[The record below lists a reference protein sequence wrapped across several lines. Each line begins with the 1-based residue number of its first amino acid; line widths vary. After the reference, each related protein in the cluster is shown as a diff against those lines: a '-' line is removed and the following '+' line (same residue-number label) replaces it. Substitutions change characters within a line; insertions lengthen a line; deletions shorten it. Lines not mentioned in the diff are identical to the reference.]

1 MEQKNRLS
9 AIDLALKNEMTERE
23 FYLANAERTRNP
35 LGKAMFREIAD
46 DELDHYER
54 LLKLHETWKNERKWP
69 ETIPLTVKK
78 TNVKNTL
85 AGVMETVETLS
96 PGDDD
101 DMAAL
106 KKAIA
111 FEAKGIEF
119 YRGLRDTVTDPLEK
133 KFFDLLASIEEEHFM
148 SLKETEEYLL
158 DPAAWYRSKE
168 RGGGLD
174 GA

>member
-1 MEQKNRLS
+1 MDQKNRLN
-9 AIDLALKNEMTERE
+9 ALDMALKNEMTERE

-35 LGKAMFREIAD
+35 LGKAMFKEIAD

-54 LLKLHETWKNERKWP
+54 LMKLHETWKNERKWP
-69 ETIPLTVKK
+69 ETIPLTVKSTK
-78 TNVKNTL
+78 VKNIL
-85 AGVMETVETLS
+85 VGVMESVKTMT

-106 KKAIA
+106 RKAID

-119 YRGLRDTVTDPLEK
+119 YRGLRDTVTDPLEQ
-133 KFFDLLASIEEEHFM
+133 KFFDLLASIEEEHYR